1 MMAEVY
7 ELNAWKH
14 QLQQGDKGPKR
25 NLTNLILH
33 LRNLDGLGKQLRFN
47 EMTQQAE
54 WQGKPIEDPDFI
66 DIRLLIERAG
76 FQPTERDVRPAVD
89 RVAREN
95 SYNPVG
101 EYITGLTWDGTARLD
116 RWMIKL
122 MGAPDTAFV
131 RCISPKVLIS
141 AVARAMEPGCQV
153 DTVLVLEGEQGIK
166 KSSAI
171 AALFGRDFTRESVS
185 LFGNQQKMVMNL
197 MGAWV
202 VELAEFMAVL
212 GNQNAKGMITM
223 RYDTIVLPYAK
234 AASTHPRRSVM
245 FATINPGAT
254 GYLEDATGNRRFWPV
269 PVAKIDIDGIKERR
283 DQLWAE
289 ALHRYRDGERW
300 WLEGDE
306 NRLAGDEQDER
317 GDEDAWTEPLR
328 KKIDEEQARRGTPFN
343 FITVDEAM
351 TLLGIPH
358 ERKDKKAQMRAATA
372 IKEVGFERKK
382 LRPEAPPGGVK
393 GKPKWAWVR

>member
-1 MMAEVY
+1 MMAELY

-14 QLQQGDKGPKR
+14 QLQQGDRGPKK
-25 NLTNLILH
+25 NLTNLMLH
-33 LRNLDGLGKQLRFN
+33 LRNLDGLGNQLRFN
-47 EMTQQAE
+47 EMTHQAE
-54 WQGKPIEDPDFI
+54 WRGRVLEDPDYI

-76 FQPTERDVRPAVD
+76 FQPTERDVRPGVD

-95 SYNPVG
+95 TYNPVS
-101 EYITGLTWDGTARLD
+101 EYLTTLTWDGTPRLD

-122 MGAPDTAFV
+122 MGAPDTPFV

-141 AVARAMEPGCQV
+141 AVARALEPGCQV

-185 LFGNQQKMVMNL
+185 LFGNQQKMVMNM

-245 FATINPGAT
+245 FATINPGTT

-269 PVAKIDIDGIKERR
+269 QVEKIDIDKIRDRR

-289 ALHRYRDGERW
+289 ALHRYRAGDRW
-300 WLEGDE
+300 WLEDDE
-306 NRLAGDEQDER
+306 NGLATIEQDER
-317 GDEDAWTEPLR
+317 GEEDAWTEPLR
-328 KKIDEEQARRGTPFN
+328 RKLEEEEARKGRVIS
-343 FITVDEAM
+343 FITADEAM
-351 TLLGIPH
+351 TLLGVPH
-358 ERKDKKAQMRAATA
+358 ERKDKKNQMRATTA
-372 IKEVGFERKK
+372 IKEVGFKRQK

-393 GKPKWAWVR
+393 GKPRWCWTR